1 MAGAALPTAARQMEP
16 GDFSASPAPSPSRA
30 SRTQRRPS
38 TQSRAACRR
47 VSSNSRRG
55 SLEGPSSAPA
65 HHFELAPLAACEL
78 GGIGTLV
85 LEALE
90 VLWRHVARDVFAREA
105 RGVELLDAR
114 ILVLA
119 GGDEIVEVLVHQPV

>member
-1 MAGAALPTAARQMEP
+1 MAGAALPTAASQTGP
-16 GDFSASPAPSPSRA
+16 CDSSAAPAPPPSRA
-30 SRTQRRPS
+30 ARTQRRPS

-65 HHFELAPLAACEL
+65 HHFELAPLAAREL
-78 GGIGTLV
+78 GGIRALV
-85 LEALE
+85 LQALE
-90 VLWRHVARDVFAREA
+90 VLRGHIARDVLAGEA
-105 RGVELLDAR
+105 GGVELLDAG

-119 GGDEIVEVLVHQPV
+119 GGDEVV

>member
-1 MAGAALPTAARQMEP
+1 MAAAALPTAASQTGP
-16 GDFSASPAPSPSRA
+16 CDSSASPAPSPSSA

-38 TQSRAACRR
+38 THSSAACSR

-65 HHFELAPLAACEL
+65 HHFELAPLAPCQL
-78 GGIGTLV
+78 GGIRALV

-90 VLWRHVARDVFAREA
+90 VLRRHVPRDVLAGEA
-105 RGVELLDAR
+105 RGVELLDTR
-114 ILVLA
+114 ILVFA
-119 GGDEIVEVLVHQPV
+119 GGD